1 MDDNYVR
8 VGHIFDDYVIRLA
21 QSTHDH
27 SGIFLEDSKQHH
39 CRIAR
44 RPAALF
50 PALNHV
56 DTNTDHPYK
65 LRLQNL
71 N

>member
-8 VGHIFDDYVIRLA
+8 VGYIFDDYVIRLA
-21 QSTHDH
+21 QSTHNN
-27 SGIFLEDSKQHH
+27 SGIFLEDSKQHR

-50 PALNHV
+50 PVLNRV
-56 DTNTDHPYK
+56 NTNTNHPYK
-65 LRLQNL
+65 LRLRNL
-71 N
+71 K